1 MTPNDYNQITI
12 SGNTS
17 DTFTITEQDILHIDP
32 NVLTSTWTINSTL
45 ANVGLDTITVSDYG
59 TFSNVPLDV
68 RGDANFHGDL
78 KIQGQSLINKLEKI
92 EEKLAILHPNEELES
107 RWEELRNLRKQY
119 MELEKEIIE
128 KEKVWEIL
136 KR

>member
-1 MTPNDYNQITI
+1 MTLNDYNKITI
-12 SGNTS
+12 SDSST
-17 DTFTITEQDILHIDP
+17 DTFTISDQDILQIDS
-32 NVLTSTWTINSTL
+32 NLVNSTTTWSIDSTMI
-45 ANVGLDTITVSDYG
+45 GLDTISITDYG
-59 TFSNVPLDV
+59 YSNVPLDV
-68 RGDANFHGDL
+68 RGDAHFHGDL
-78 KIQGQSLINKLEKI
+78 KIQGQSLLNKLEKI

>member
-1 MTPNDYNQITI
+1 MTLNDYNKITI
-12 SGNTS
+12 SDSST
-17 DTFTITEQDILHIDP
+17 DTFTISDQDILQIDS
-32 NVLTSTWTINSTL
+32 NLVNSTTTWSINSTM
-45 ANVGLDTITVSDYG
+45 VGLDTISITDYG
-59 TFSNVPLDV
+59 YSNVPLDV
-68 RGDANFHGDL
+68 RGDAHFHGDL
-78 KIQGQSLINKLEKI
+78 KIQGQSLLNKLEKI

-107 RWEELRNLRKQY
+107 RWEELRTLRKQY

>member
-1 MTPNDYNQITI
+1 MTLNDYNKITI
-12 SGNTS
+12 SDSST
-17 DTFTITEQDILHIDP
+17 DTFTISDQDILQIDS
-32 NVLTSTWTINSTL
+32 NLVNSTTTWSIDS
-45 ANVGLDTITVSDYG
+45 NMIGLDTISITDYG
-59 TFSNVPLDV
+59 YSNVPLDV
-68 RGDANFHGDL
+68 RGDAHFHGDL
-78 KIQGQSLINKLEKI
+78 KIQGQSLLNKLEKI